1 VQALAAVLAVTLLQ
15 PDSTGARLS
24 VTVTMKE
31 HEFVLGGTA
40 ASEAEQLMV
49 VTPLL
54 KVDPE
59 AGEQVTVRDPSQ
71 LSVAVG

>member
-24 VTVTMKE
+24 VTVTVNV

-40 ASEAEQLMV
+40 ASDAEQLTV